1 MYILED
7 NFRLNAVLD
16 MPAGEPEKCPLVIL
30 IHGFTGHSEERHI
43 LAAAQTMNEKGYAV
57 LRVDMYGHGKSDGS
71 FREHNLFNWLMNVIT
86 AVDYARKLPFV
97 TDLYL
102 CGHSQGGLIVILAAG
117 LMPEYIRGI
126 IPMSPAVMIPAMAR
140 KGELFGIKFDPDHI
154 PEEFMTDIGLPLSG
168 NYVRI
173 ARMVHVED
181 AVARY
186 NGPVLLIHGDAD
198 EVVPYHDSEV
208 LVKAYQNAE
217 LVTIPGDDHCY
228 DHHLELVLEALRKW
242 LP

>member
-1 MYILED
+1 
-7 NFRLNAVLD
+7 
-16 MPAGEPEKCPLVIL
+16 
-30 IHGFTGHSEERHI
+30 
-43 LAAAQTMNEKGYAV
+43 
-57 LRVDMYGHGKSDGS
+57 
-71 FREHNLFNWLMNVIT
+71 MNVIT

-126 IPMSPAVMIPAMAR
+126 IPMSPAVMIPEMAR
-140 KGELFGIKFDPDHI
+140 RGELLGIKFDPDHI
-154 PEEFMTDIGLPLSG
+154 PEELMTDIGLPLSG

-198 EVVPYHDSEV
+198 EVVPYHDSEE

-217 LVTIPGDDHCY
+217 LVTIPGDNHCY
-228 DHHLELVLEALRKW
+228 DHHLDLVLDALRKW